1 MCQSTTTHHT
11 HTHTHTHCNTAVCDV
26 LCCVKCSSHPCWRG
40 MPSVL
45 GLCSVVVAVYSSGCV
60 WRGPLAGRGH
70 WFGMQ
75 TGTSRLEGGG

>member
-1 MCQSTTTHHT
+1 
-11 HTHTHTHCNTAVCDV
+11 
-26 LCCVKCSSHPCWRG
+26 